1 MPSAPFKHVYLCGW
15 VSWHLES
22 LLSTP
27 KGWGLMSA
35 HLPSPYN
42 RLSVTWPCKQ
52 EHDYKKC
59 VIPLAFT
66 KCNISSPYSNQ
77 SGKIIFQ
84 DKGLWSPRNTE
95 YPLADEMSLPK
106 PSPQWTRP
114 RLRSAFAEGI
124 FPVWSEVSKMCGT
137 N

>member
-15 VSWHLES
+15 VLWHPS

-42 RLSVTWPCKQ
+42 RLSVTWLCKQ

-77 SGKIIFQ
+77 IGKIIFQ

-95 YPLADEMSLPK
+95 YPLADGMSCPNPLPSGHVLGSEVPLQK
-106 PSPQWTRP
+106 
-114 RLRSAFAEGI
+114 AF
-124 FPVWSEVSKMCGT
+124 FPFWSEVSKMCGT